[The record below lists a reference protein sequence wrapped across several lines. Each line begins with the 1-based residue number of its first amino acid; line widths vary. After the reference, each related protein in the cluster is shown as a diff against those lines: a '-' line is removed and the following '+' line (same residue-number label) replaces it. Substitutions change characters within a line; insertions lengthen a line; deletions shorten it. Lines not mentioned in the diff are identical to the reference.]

1 MSKFILEIN
10 TDNAVYEE
18 SLYDEL
24 CANLMVVA
32 RQVDSQEKNGII
44 RDSNGNKVGK
54 FYMTAEG

>member
-24 CANLMVVA
+24 ISNLKLVSNM
-32 RQVDSQEKNGII
+32 VDSQKKSGIV
-44 RDSNGNKVGK
+44 RDTNGNKVGK
-54 FYMTAEG
+54 FYMTAED

>member
-1 MSKFILEIN
+1 MSKFKLEIC

-32 RQVDSQEKNGII
+32 RQVDSQQKEGIV
-44 RDSNGNKVGK
+44 RDTNGNKVGK
-54 FYMTAEG
+54 FSIIFD

>member
-10 TDNAVYEE
+10 TDNAVYED

-24 CANLMVVA
+24 HINLMVVA
-32 RQVDSQEKNGII
+32 RQVDSQQKNGII

-54 FYMTAEG
+54 FYMTAED

>member
-32 RQVDSQEKNGII
+32 RQVDSQQKNGII

-54 FYMTAEG
+54 FYMTAED